1 MLLAV
6 VGSSSIS
13 STRIA
18 GSPVRGLERNSLLT
32 ALKHSLTMP
41 GMKAKG

>member
-18 GSPVRGLERNSLLT
+18 GSPVRGREGKPLLM
-32 ALKHSLTMP
+32 ALKRSLTMW